1 LHGKFRAKLHD
12 LGRGLSA
19 LDQMQDTIANGYT
32 AHSFNNAKRME
43 APARTSIPQS
53 HFPLQQAIPTTGQ
66 TPDFQ

>member
-1 LHGKFRAKLHD
+1 
-12 LGRGLSA
+12 
-19 LDQMQDTIANGYT
+19 MQDTIANGYT